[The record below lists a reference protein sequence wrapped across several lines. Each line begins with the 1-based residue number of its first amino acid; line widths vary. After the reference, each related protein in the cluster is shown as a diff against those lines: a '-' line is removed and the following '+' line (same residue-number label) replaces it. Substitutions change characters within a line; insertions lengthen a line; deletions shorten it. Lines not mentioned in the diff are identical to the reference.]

1 MGYKLKEAPEK
12 LETGSKCQHYW
23 IIEDARGS
31 ISRGMCKWCG
41 EEREFCNSWPPD
53 IAVVKRGI
61 GVFESLDSLDT
72 ESGEDREELE
82 LEKSSA
88 SL

>member
-1 MGYKLKEAPEK
+1 MSYGLKEAPEK

-23 IIEDARGS
+23 VIEGARGS
-31 ISRGMCKWCG
+31 ISRGMCKLCG
-41 EEREFCNSWPPD
+41 EEREFYNSWPPD
-53 IAVVKRGI
+53 LAVVKQGM
-61 GVFESLDSLDT
+61 GVFESLDSPDT
-72 ESGEDREELE
+72 ESGEEREELA

>member
-1 MGYKLKEAPEK
+1 MSYRLKEAPEK

-23 IIEDARGS
+23 MIEGARGS
-31 ISRGMCKWCG
+31 ISRGICKWCG
-41 EEREFCNSWPPD
+41 EEREFYNSWPPD
-53 IAVVKRGI
+53 LVVLKQNM

-72 ESGEDREELE
+72 ESGEEREELE